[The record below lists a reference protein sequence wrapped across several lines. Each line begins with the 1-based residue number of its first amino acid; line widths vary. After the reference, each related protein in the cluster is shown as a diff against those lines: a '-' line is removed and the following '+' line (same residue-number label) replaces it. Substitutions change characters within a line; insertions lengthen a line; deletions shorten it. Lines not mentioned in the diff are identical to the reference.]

1 VSFILG
7 KVNESALE
15 GVNLGS
21 RVDKIHLRI
30 SIVGSLIF
38 QFFRFLTLLRWLAA
52 SPRSSYRLPL
62 LAVPVAAPVAAIILL
77 GGLWIA
83 LSHPPSAW
91 GVNLAPDRTPLT
103 LEILQ
108 ERLKSPTT
116 GEGTRTLDLRQFVID
131 LRPENAAF
139 RDEFYRLIKTQLQRS
154 STPLGLDF
162 SYALIQGDLDI
173 SDLGL
178 QAPLYGQTLPPLFNE
193 AEQAQLQRDRRRLSQ
208 LSQLSRSLLAQA
220 QTAPLQITVL
230 RGNLVLAQTRFEG
243 FAAFTN
249 TFFLNRVEADGA
261 VFTQDTDWSET
272 RFGQSASF
280 TNAVFQ
286 REARFRSALFF
297 DRTRFNQAQFWGN
310 ANFQN
315 SEFQGVASFHQAS
328 FDQFANFSRIQWQ
341 DMADLSQTH
350 WHENVLFDR
359 DKFAKSLFFTETVFD
374 KLASFRQVQFNQ
386 SVNLRGASILG
397 QADFAD
403 AGFAAKAYLN
413 IPNLQFDPK
422 QATILGDPGQLGRVL
437 SVPALQSNETLLRKL
452 VQNFRQLQQ
461 IPDANQIEYTKEKLR
476 LQSLRQRLWGTDLN
490 TASPLQLQRIGF
502 SAEQVDAIQ
511 QARQQQ
517 PFRSLN
523 DLLKLDQIDLATYVK
538 MRDRVVAGESLTP
551 TSWVLTGLHWM
562 GLSLVLLLTHYGT
575 SFWLVFGVGL
585 VSIAFFGLV
594 FWGVDRFRRRVPQP
608 IVPTAEETVWVLSGF
623 SVLSLSGL
631 SAIFRTAEHPW
642 FTLACLIGVIVP
654 LPATLLGLLYWQGRY
669 HDLMNV
675 SYFVED
681 GTLRQLRFL
690 IGRLPVIPSY
700 PLFRERYG
708 AILWDK
714 HWSWLNY
721 FDFSLNNFLRFGF
734 NDIRLRDQS
743 IPGLVT
749 TLVWYQWS
757 IGILYFALL
766 LWTLSR
772 TIPGLNLLIYFK

>member
-1 VSFILG
+1 MLFL
-7 KVNESALE
+7 SA
-15 GVNLGS
+15 
-21 RVDKIHLRI
+21 
-30 SIVGSLIF
+30 
-38 QFFRFLTLLRWLAA
+38 FLWQSQPVWADA
-52 SPRSSYRLPL
+52 RS
-62 LAVPVAAPVAAIILL
+62 
-77 GGLWIA
+77 
-83 LSHPPSAW
+83 
-91 GVNLAPDRTPLT
+91 PDRIPLN
-103 LEILQ
+103 LEVLQ
-108 ERLKSPTT
+108 ERLSSPTT
-116 GEGTRTLDLRQFVID
+116 SGGSRSVDLRRFVID
-131 LRPENAAF
+131 LRSENAVF
-139 RDEFYRLIKTQLQRS
+139 RDQFYQLIKTQIQRS

-162 SYALIQGDLDI
+162 SYSLIQGELDI

-178 QAPLYGQTLPPLFNE
+178 RVPFYGQTSLPMFN
-193 AEQAQLQRDRRRLSQ
+193 AVEQSQLQRDRRRLSQ

-230 RGNLVLAQTRFEG
+230 RGPLELVQTRFEG
-243 FAAFTN
+243 FAEFTN

-272 RFGQSASF
+272 RFGQAASF

-297 DRTRFNQAQFWGN
+297 DRIRFNQAQFIGN
-310 ANFQN
+310 VNFQS
-315 SEFQGVASFHQAS
+315 SEFQAAASFHQAT
-328 FDQFANFSRIQWQ
+328 FRQFANFSRIQWQ
-341 DMADLSQTH
+341 EIADFAQTH
-350 WHENVLFDR
+350 WSDNVLFDR
-359 DKFAKSLFFTETVFD
+359 DKFAKSLFLTETVFE

-403 AGFAAKAYLN
+403 TGFAANAYLN

-437 SVPALQSNETLLRKL
+437 SVPTLQGNETLLRKL

-476 LQSLRQRLWGTDLN
+476 LQALRQRLLGTDLN
-490 TASPLQLQRIGF
+490 TAPPIRLQQVGF
-502 SAEQVDAIQ
+502 STEQVNAILST
-511 QARQQQ
+511 RVQQ

-523 DLLKLDQIDLATYVK
+523 DLLKLDKIDLATYVK
-538 MRDRVVAGESLTP
+538 VRDRVVAGAPLSP
-551 TSWVLTGLHWM
+551 TSWALTGLYWI
-562 GLSLVLLLTHYGT
+562 GLSLLLLLTRYGT

-585 VSIAFFGLV
+585 IVVAFFGLI
-594 FWGVDRFRRRVPQP
+594 FWWVDRFRRLVPNP
-608 IVPTAEETVWVLSGF
+608 IVPTSEETIWILGGF
-623 SVLSLSGL
+623 SFLSLIGI
-631 SAIFRTAEHPW
+631 SAIFRIAEHPW
-642 FTLACLIGVIVP
+642 FTLACLTLVIVP
-654 LPATLLGLLYWQGRY
+654 LPGVLLGLIYWRGRY

-690 IGRLPVIPSY
+690 IGRLPVIPGY
-700 PLFRERYG
+700 PLFRERYS

-714 HWSWLNY
+714 RWSWLNY
-721 FDFSLNNFLRFGF
+721 FDFSLNNLLRFGF
-734 NDIRLRDQS
+734 NDIRLRDEHM
-743 IPGLVT
+743 PGLVT
-749 TLVWYQWS
+749 ALAWYQWS